1 MGKSVGNL
9 YVSLGLNSTPFTK
22 GMAEAQ
28 ERLRR
33 FASSAKTGQSAFAG
47 IAGSINVSCSA
58 LSRFNSLLTIGSI
71 AYGAKQLIDIA
82 DKYSQLDG
90 RLRLVTKSTEDLHT
104 AQTGLYKIAQE
115 TRVGYEDTVDL
126 YTRLARSSSQ
136 LGLSQTDLLSIT
148 ESINKALIVSGASG
162 DSAAAALMQLGQG
175 LASGTLRGE
184 ELNSVM
190 EQTPRL
196 AQMIADGLGI
206 TIGQLRQYGKDGK
219 LSAEEVTKALLSQA
233 EKINGEF
240 KQMPETVGQALTRLV
255 TAFKDVVNETN
266 KAASSTSSVADK
278 INELTRYLEE
288 NKPEIISLATSLAD
302 VAKNASSSALN
313 IASSLTPAIKA
324 LAGAIGEI
332 PDAFLYAW
340 LGGKLGGPWGA
351 AAGFLGGTVA
361 DQSIKWWGNNDA
373 KDLSAIQKAGDKSRY
388 RTVDD
393 FISATSAKEDVV
405 VSASSPKKSS
415 GNASGSGSS
424 SKASAVID
432 ENKKIVEELQKSLM
446 TAEEAENEHYRK
458 SLDAI
463 AKYYGN
469 RAELTDED
477 DKLRVKLTEA
487 HKKKIEEIA
496 GVPAWE
502 RELKALQDKYKTE
515 SELED
520 DRYKEQLN
528 KLIEF
533 RELGTRTKEEWDQL
547 ELEAKQ
553 SHEEELTRIEQEESE
568 KRLAIHDQAEQ
579 AKRNLQEQTL
589 SLVVGILQKL
599 GQKHKALALVAI
611 GIEKAKAIAQTM
623 MAARVAA
630 TLAYAS
636 QLIPGDPTSIPRAIA
651 AAKATEAMGY
661 LNAGLIAATG
671 LMEAGSVMG
680 GSSGSSS
687 YGFSSSSSGSSDSS
701 SMSNGSSSSGS
712 RSITIYGLNK
722 NDLYTGEQVAALLNE
737 FLADG
742 GTLDIK

>member
-33 FASSAKTGQSAFAG
+33 LASSAKTGQSAFAG
-47 IAGSINVSCSA
+47 ITGNINLSSTA
-58 LSRFNSLLTIGSI
+58 LSKLNGLLTAGAI

-90 RLRLVTKSTEDLHT
+90 RLRLVTKSTQDLHS
-104 AQTGLYKIAQE
+104 AQTGLYKISQE
-115 TRVGYEDTVDL
+115 TRVGYEETVDL
-126 YTRLARSSSQ
+126 YARLARSSSQ
-136 LGLSQTDLLSIT
+136 LGLSQTDLLTIT

-162 DSAAAALMQLGQG
+162 ESAAAALMQLGQG

-233 EKINGEF
+233 QKINGEF
-240 KQMPETVGQALTRLV
+240 RQMPETVGQAMVRLQN
-255 TAFKDVVNETN
+255 AFKDIVNDSN
-266 KAASSTSSVADK
+266 KAASSTASIASE
-278 INELTRYLEE
+278 INELTETIE
-288 NKPEIISLATSLAD
+288 NNKEGIINAFLAIGKTIDWVVDRAAALGNA
-302 VAKNASSSALN
+302 VALFNAFKSGRINAVDWAFSDDKDAARILN
-313 IASSLTPAIKA
+313 ILSLQ
-324 LAGAIGEI
+324 
-332 PDAFLYAW
+332 
-340 LGGKLGGPWGA
+340 
-351 AAGFLGGTVA
+351 
-361 DQSIKWWGNNDA
+361 DQINSG
-373 KDLSAIQKAGDKSRY
+373 LQQPSQS
-388 RTVDD
+388 VEM
-393 FISATSAKEDVV
+393 ISAKSLGIVKPVKSA
-405 VSASSPKKSS
+405 
-415 GNASGSGSS
+415 GGGGS
-424 SKASAVID
+424 SKASIAID
-432 ENKKIVEELQKSLM
+432 ENQKIVEELQKSLM
-446 TAEEAENEHYRK
+446 TQEEAENEHYRK
-458 SLDAI
+458 SLEAI
-463 AKYYGN
+463 AKYFGN
-469 RAELTDED
+469 RAALTDED

-502 RELKALQDKYKTE
+502 RELKELQNKYKTE

-528 KLIEF
+528 KLNEF

-568 KRLAIHDQAEQ
+568 KRLAIHEQAEQ
-579 AKRNLQEQTL
+579 SKRNLQEQTL
-589 SLVVGILQKL
+589 SLVVSILQKL

-611 GIEKAKAIAQTM
+611 AIEKAKAIAQTM

-636 QLIPGDPTSIPRAIA
+636 QLVPGDPTSIPRAIA

-661 LNAGLIAATG
+661 LNAALIAATG

-680 GSSGSSS
+680 GSSGSISS
-687 YGFSSSSSGSSDSS
+687 GSSSSSSGSSDSS
-701 SMSNGSSSSGS
+701 STSSGSSSSGS
-712 RSITIYGLNK
+712 RTITIYGLDK
-722 NDLYTGEQVAALLNE
+722 NSLYTGEQVAQLLNE

-742 GTLDIK
+742 GTLNIK